1 MQSPASGSVTLPQSI
16 EANVAEQLTGTFFWV
31 TTQTESA
38 PRTPIDVTPA
48 DFTALNAYSAH
59 TERHRSDGVQ
69 IPPPDLR
76 SGEEERK
83 G

>member
-1 MQSPASGSVTLPQSI
+1 MEAS
-16 EANVAEQLTGTFFWV
+16 AREQLTGTFFWV

-48 DFTALNAYSAH
+48 DFTALNAYSGTRNGTGQMDYKSA
-59 TERHRSDGVQ
+59 
-69 IPPPDLR
+69 PDLR
-76 SGEEERK
+76 SDEGEGKK